1 MTLPSIVPVG
11 YADTTNDFLHTKV
24 DHSGAER
31 ASYGVVAI
39 PSGTVVT
46 TIVGLVPFNKGARLA
61 STYVISDALGTSVT
75 LDLGYV
81 YSDNTN
87 NTNKSNAFLAAS
99 TAAAAGGSLIVNT
112 VDVATWTATGDGWIV
127 AVVGGATTG
136 STGNLSFRIGNVY
149 DTGGLPT

>member
-11 YADTTNDFLHTKV
+11 YSETTNDFLKTKV

-31 ASYGVVAI
+31 ASYGVV
-39 PSGTVVT
+39 SVLTGTVTT
-46 TIVGLVPFNKGARLA
+46 TIVGLIPFNKGARLA
-61 STYVISDALGTSVT
+61 SSYVYSDALGTSVT

-81 YSDNTN
+81 YSDNVS

-99 TAAAAGGSLIVNT
+99 TTAAAGGSLVVNT
-112 VDVATWTATGDGWIV
+112 PDVATWTATGDGWIV

-149 DTGGLPT
+149 DVGGLPT